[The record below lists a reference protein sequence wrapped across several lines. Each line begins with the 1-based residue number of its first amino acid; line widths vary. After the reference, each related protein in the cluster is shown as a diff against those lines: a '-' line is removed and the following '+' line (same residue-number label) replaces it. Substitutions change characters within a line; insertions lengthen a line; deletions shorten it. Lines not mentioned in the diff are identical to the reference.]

1 MAARQLRRFSLLLL
15 LLAFLPE
22 GTLGAALAKAKPKK
36 AKPKKKPAASSGGG
50 FGAVA
55 PKAAQASLLQPPQW
69 KQAVQTKGAMLVAA
83 PEDPQLWLEMG
94 ALLVKGREY
103 AEAERVF
110 RLGAITHPDFEYL
123 SAAALTMGGDS
134 EAYWHGQAVPLK
146 PGPRV
151 DAAAFDSFDAPAE
164 VLDSWDQVRH
174 LYLYL
179 CLCLCSS
186 ACTCMRWQWHVQ
198 QCVCSGMC
206 GALRSSACTHAVA
219 RWHVA
224 RWHVQRHVQRVA
236 CAVHAPEG
244 PAAHAQ
250 ADRAVE
256 WTPRAKGVGVVHRS
270 TEPLLSA
277 EDCAWAIDTTEA
289 HAAANPTPTP
299 TPTPTLTLPLTLP
312 LTRRT
317 RRPTAA
323 GRQRG
328 TCRRPLPT
336 CR

>member
-1 MAARQLRRFSLLLL
+1 MARARQLRRFSLLLL
-15 LLAFLPE
+15 LLAFSPE

-36 AKPKKKPAASSGGG
+36 AKAKKKPAASSGGG

-55 PKAAQASLLQPPQW
+55 PKAAKASVLQPPQW
-69 KQAVQTKGAMLVAA
+69 KQAVQAKGAMLVAK

-151 DAAAFDSFDAPAE
+151 DAAAFDSFDAPTE
-164 VLDSWDQVRH
+164 VLDTWDQV
-174 LYLYL
+174 
-179 CLCLCSS
+179 CS
-186 ACTCMRWQWHVQ
+186 
-198 QCVCSGMC
+198 
-206 GALRSSACTHAVA
+206 ALT
-219 RWHVA
+219 
-224 RWHVQRHVQRVA
+224 
-236 CAVHAPEG
+236 
-244 PAAHAQ
+244 
-250 ADRAVE
+250 
-256 WTPRAKGVGVVHRS
+256 
-270 TEPLLSA
+270 LS
-277 EDCAWAIDTTEA
+277 
-289 HAAANPTPTP
+289 
-299 TPTPTLTLPLTLP
+299 LPLTLT
-312 LTRRT
+312 LTLTLTRTLTLNQTLTLTLTLHRRTGPSSGRRVRRVRASCTARARRCSLWRTAPGRSRRPRRT

-323 GRQRG
+323 GRQEG
-328 TCRRPLPT
+328 TWRRPPPT